1 MCFYLKQV
9 GHHDIFCVMTKD
21 KDKNKAVS
29 GKPVSFPRWREVLRG
44 DACLSAPQ
52 ILSHEGEIFAFLK
65 FLKASRRQATV
76 ASVLD
81 YLHSLAE
88 QGKDAAPAR
97 AALRW
102 FFRSSAQQMHSSNTH
117 ISLPSSAAT
126 IAPMQTVRPESDVKD
141 DAPWERRMVAVM
153 RTRHLQWR
161 TEETYRGWA
170 RRFARWFGDK
180 PIEQASGDDV
190 RLYLEYLA
198 VERRVAASTQRQ
210 ALNALVFLFREA
222 LQRDLGD
229 FSGYQPARKG
239 KRIPVV
245 LSRQECQALFRELSG
260 EYLLMAQLMY
270 GAGLRLMELLRL
282 RVQDLDFEQ
291 GSVIIRHGKGGK
303 DRVSVLPDSLRNPL
317 LEHRQRLQ
325 LLYENDQTAGLPG
338 VWLPPTVEHK
348 NPHAGTEWVW
358 QWFFPSRQ
366 LALDPRSGLVR
377 RHHLQDA
384 TFQHTIRRAARAAN
398 LNKRVTPHTLRHS
411 FATHLLA
418 NGADIRTVQEL
429 LGHNDV
435 STTMIYTHVLNRAGL
450 AVRSPLDSF

>member
-1 MCFYLKQV
+1 
-9 GHHDIFCVMTKD
+9 
-21 KDKNKAVS
+21 
-29 GKPVSFPRWREVLRG
+29 
-44 DACLSAPQ
+44 
-52 ILSHEGEIFAFLK
+52 
-65 FLKASRRQATV
+65 
-76 ASVLD
+76 
-81 YLHSLAE
+81 
-88 QGKDAAPAR
+88 
-97 AALRW
+97 
-102 FFRSSAQQMHSSNTH
+102 
-117 ISLPSSAAT
+117 
-126 IAPMQTVRPESDVKD
+126 
-141 DAPWERRMVAVM
+141 MVAVM
-153 RTRHLQWR
+153 RTRQLQWR

-170 RRFARWFGDK
+170 RRFARWLGEK
-180 PIEQASGDDV
+180 PIEQAGGDDV
-190 RLYLEYLA
+190 RRYLEFLA
-198 VERRVAASTQRQ
+198 VESRVAASTQRQ